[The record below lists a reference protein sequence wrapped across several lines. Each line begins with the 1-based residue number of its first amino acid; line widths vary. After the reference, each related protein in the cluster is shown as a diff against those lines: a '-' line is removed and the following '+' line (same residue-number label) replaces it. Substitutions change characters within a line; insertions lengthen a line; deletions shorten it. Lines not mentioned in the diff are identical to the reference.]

1 MKMPERPPSMAH
13 IREQR
18 MDVILKLVS
27 EGDTRDRYFHWDE
40 LRRRT
45 PPVGATPTEWWFAL
59 KITRSLG
66 RHSLR
71 LMGTDGIPFSFI
83 TPGEVLAAL
92 HRVDIGAGSNVID
105 SDPLLT
111 PSDRDRYITSSLI
124 EEAITSSQLEG
135 ATTTRVV
142 AKELIRSRRKV
153 RDRSEQM
160 ILNNYL
166 TMERI
171 RELRSE
177 DLTPALVLELH
188 RTVTEGALD
197 DPSAAG
203 RLRRADESVAV
214 MNTENVVFHQP
225 PPAAELAARMKAMCE
240 FANGS
245 ASTKGSAFIHPVIRA
260 IALHFWLA
268 YDHPFVDGNGRTAR
282 ALFYWSMLRAGYWL
296 FEFVS
301 ISRLLLRAPTAYARS
316 FLFTETDGNDLTYF
330 IVHQTQIVMKAIDD
344 LQAYIQAKS
353 AESRTLRADLKQ
365 MRTLNHR
372 QQALI
377 GHALKHAQVEYTIE
391 VHRRSH
397 DVTYAT
403 ARADLLQL
411 VELGLL
417 NMTKQGRKHVFEAT
431 PDLERKLR
439 KSV

>member
-1 MKMPERPPSMAH
+1 
-13 IREQR
+13 
-18 MDVILKLVS
+18 MDLIMKLVR
-27 EGDTRDRYFHWDE
+27 EGNATDRYFHWDD

-45 PPVGATPTEWWFAL
+45 PPNGATATEWWFAL
-59 KITRSLG
+59 KIMRSTG

-71 LMGTDGIPFSFI
+71 LVGTDGIPFSFV
-83 TPGEVLAAL
+83 TPSEVLAAL
-92 HRVDIGAGSNVID
+92 HRVDIGAGSNIIH

-171 RELRSE
+171 RELRSD
-177 DLTPALVLELH
+177 DLTPELVLELH
-188 RTVTEGALD
+188 RIVTEGALD

-203 RLRRADESVAV
+203 RLRRAEESVAV
-214 MNTENVVFHQP
+214 MRAENVVFHQP
-225 PPAAELAARMKAMCE
+225 PPASELLARLKAMCE
-240 FANGS
+240 FANGTS
-245 ASTKGSAFIHPVIRA
+245 SPSKGSAFVHPVVRA

-282 ALFYWSMLRAGYWL
+282 ALFYWSMLRSGYWL

-316 FLFTETDGNDLTYF
+316 FLLTETDENDLTYF
-330 IVHQTQIVMKAIDD
+330 IIHQTQIVMKAIDD

-353 AESRTLRADLKQ
+353 AESRALRADLKQ

-372 QQALI
+372 QQALV
-377 GHALKHAQVEYTIE
+377 GHALKYAHAEYTIE
-391 VHRRSH
+391 VHRSSH

-411 VELGLL
+411 VELGLFV
-417 NMTKQGRKHVFEAT
+417 KAKHGRKFVFEAT
-431 PDLERKLR
+431 PDLERQLR
-439 KSV
+439 KSGP